1 MFAEGMK
8 AERQGPP
15 NKARKASREGQDEKD
30 GKNSHLL
37 SPLSQAQL
45 EAQLRLKGKWIQM
58 KKWEECPFLWYL
70 SISDLLIEPSARGM
84 PLLFFRTGDRGIWAA
99 GGTWAFPLS
108 LQHSHRTALSGY

>member
-37 SPLSQAQL
+37 SPQSQAQL
-45 EAQLRLKGKWIQM
+45 EAQLCLKGKWIQIKNM
-58 KKWEECPFLWYL
+58 G
-70 SISDLLIEPSARGM
+70 GM
-84 PLLFFRTGDRGIWAA
+84 PF
-99 GGTWAFPLS
+99 S
-108 LQHSHRTALSGY
+108 LVPSHIRFAH